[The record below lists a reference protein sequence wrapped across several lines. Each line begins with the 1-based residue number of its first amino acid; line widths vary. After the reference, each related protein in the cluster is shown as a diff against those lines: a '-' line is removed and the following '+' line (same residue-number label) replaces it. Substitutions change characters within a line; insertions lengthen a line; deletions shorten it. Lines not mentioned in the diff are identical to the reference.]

1 MTFNCNNRIKLP
13 MKYTLYFI
21 ILFAGAFICVANT
34 RAPENYVCSIELQ
47 ENEKTI
53 VKIPLEISALCGVG
67 LSRLR
72 CWLSPRCTS
81 LPCTRSL
88 VKLADFFGCSLLY
101 LLGLEE
107 ENSLTRPRTNLPD
120 FSKRLLLLKER
131 HEIKI
136 YMLKRTGRLGAA
148 SSFYN
153 WTKRGSL
160 PDVYNLLAL
169 SDVFRCTPDFLLG
182 RED

>member
-1 MTFNCNNRIKLP
+1 MNAEKR
-13 MKYTLYFI
+13 
-21 ILFAGAFICVANT
+21 FAE
-34 RAPENYVCSIELQ
+34 RLQ
-47 ENEKTI
+47 ELVYDCGLKPE
-53 VKIPLEISALCGVG
+53 EISALCGVG

-107 ENSLTRPRTNLPD
+107 ENSLTRPRANLPD
-120 FSKRLLLLKER
+120 FSKRLLFLKER

-136 YMLKRTGRLGAA
+136 YMLKTHGQTWRGFFLLQLDE
-148 SSFYN
+148 
-153 WTKRGSL
+153 KR
-160 PDVYNLLAL
+160 LLARRL
-169 SDVFRCTPDFLLG
+169 QSASVVG
-182 RED
+182 RFPLHARLPARQRGLKAGLKAATQKTANLKTTKKRAFSHGILKLV

>member
-1 MTFNCNNRIKLP
+1 MNAEKR
-13 MKYTLYFI
+13 
-21 ILFAGAFICVANT
+21 FAERMQELVYDCGLK
-34 RAPENYVCSIELQ
+34 PE
-47 ENEKTI
+47 
-53 VKIPLEISALCGVG
+53 EISALCGVG

-72 CWLSPRCTS
+72 CWLSPRCAS

-101 LLGLEE
+101 LLRLEE

-120 FSKRLLLLKER
+120 FSKRLLFLKER

>member
-1 MTFNCNNRIKLP
+1 MNAEKR
-13 MKYTLYFI
+13 
-21 ILFAGAFICVANT
+21 FAE
-34 RAPENYVCSIELQ
+34 RLQ
-47 ENEKTI
+47 ELVYDCGLKPE
-53 VKIPLEISALCGVG
+53 EISALCGVG

-107 ENSLTRPRTNLPD
+107 ENSLTRPRANLPD
-120 FSKRLLLLKER
+120 FSKRLLFLKER

-153 WTKRGSL
+153 WTKRR
-160 PDVYNLLAL
+160 LLARRL
-169 SDVFRCTPDFLLG
+169 QSASVVG
-182 RED
+182 RFPLHARLPARQRGLKAGLKAATQKTANLKTTKKRAFSHGILKLV

>member
-1 MTFNCNNRIKLP
+1 MNAEKR
-13 MKYTLYFI
+13 
-21 ILFAGAFICVANT
+21 FAE
-34 RAPENYVCSIELQ
+34 RLQ
-47 ENEKTI
+47 ELVYDCGLKPE
-53 VKIPLEISALCGVG
+53 EISALCGVG

-107 ENSLTRPRTNLPD
+107 ENSLTRPRANLPD
-120 FSKRLLLLKER
+120 FSKRLLFLKER

-136 YMLKRTGRLGAA
+136 YICSNARADLARLLPFTIGRKEAPCPT
-148 SSFYN
+148 F
-153 WTKRGSL
+153 TI
-160 PDVYNLLAL
+160 
-169 SDVFRCTPDFLLG
+169 C
-182 RED
+182 

>member
-1 MTFNCNNRIKLP
+1 MNAEKR
-13 MKYTLYFI
+13 
-21 ILFAGAFICVANT
+21 FAE
-34 RAPENYVCSIELQ
+34 RLQ
-47 ENEKTI
+47 ELVYDCGLKPE
-53 VKIPLEISALCGVG
+53 EISALCGVG

-72 CWLSPRCTS
+72 CWLSPRCAS

-101 LLGLEE
+101 LLGFEE
-107 ENSLTRPRTNLPD
+107 ENSLTRPRANLPD
-120 FSKRLLLLKER
+120 FSKRLLFLKER

-153 WTKRGSL
+153 WTKEAPCPTFTICL
-160 PDVYNLLAL
+160 
-169 SDVFRCTPDFLLG
+169 RCRTFSAARPTFCSAERTESRFKSRYAKNGKFKDNKKTRL
-182 RED
+182 

>member
-1 MTFNCNNRIKLP
+1 MGGALKKGGYGYECGKTFCRK
-13 MKYTLYFI
+13 T
-21 ILFAGAFICVANT
+21 ARACVRLRLEARRNK
-34 RAPENYVCSIELQ
+34 RALRRRS
-47 ENEKTI
+47 
-53 VKIPLEISALCGVG
+53 
-67 LSRLR
+67 SRLR

-107 ENSLTRPRTNLPD
+107 ENSLTRPRANLPD
-120 FSKRLLLLKER
+120 FSKRLLFLKER

>member
-1 MTFNCNNRIKLP
+1 MYDCGLK
-13 MKYTLYFI
+13 
-21 ILFAGAFICVANT
+21 
-34 RAPENYVCSIELQ
+34 PE
-47 ENEKTI
+47 
-53 VKIPLEISALCGVG
+53 EISALCGVG

-107 ENSLTRPRTNLPD
+107 ENSLTRPRANLPD
-120 FSKRLLLLKER
+120 FSKRLLFLKER

-136 YMLKRTGRLGAA
+136 YAQTHGQTWRGFFLLQLDEKR
-148 SSFYN
+148 
-153 WTKRGSL
+153 
-160 PDVYNLLAL
+160 LLARRL
-169 SDVFRCTPDFLLG
+169 QSASVVG
-182 RED
+182 RFPLHARLPARQRGLKAGLKAATQKTANLKTTKKRAFSHGILKLV